1 MPFSQVGTV
10 RAVLVG
16 REPQSLVSTPQ
27 PQVNV
32 TFEGFEGDRHNG
44 ITRRS
49 DARTPFYSRGT
60 LIRNDRQVSLVSV
73 EELAQIAAALNLPE
87 IRPEWLG
94 ANLVLE
100 GIPSFTLVPSI
111 TRLFFSSGVVLSVTD
126 ENLPCTNP
134 GKVLQEQY
142 PQVPGLAVEFPRAA
156 LHRRGLIA
164 VVDRPGIIRVGDE
177 LHVHMP

>member
-16 REPQSLVSTPQ
+16 RDPHSLVSTLQ

-32 TFEGFEGDRHNG
+32 TFEGFENDRHSG

-49 DARTPFYSRGT
+49 DGRTPFYSRGT
-60 LIRNDRQVSLVSV
+60 QIRNDRQVSLVSV
-73 EELAQIAAALNLPE
+73 EELAQIASALNLPE

-94 ANLVLE
+94 ANLVVE
-100 GIPSFTLVPSI
+100 GISSFTLVPSVS
-111 TRLFFSSGVVLSVTD
+111 RLFFSSGVVLAVMD
-126 ENLPCTNP
+126 ENLPCSNP
-134 GKVLQEQY
+134 GKVLQEQF
-142 PQVPGLAVEFPRAA
+142 PQISGLAGEFPRAA
-156 LHRRGLIA
+156 LHRRGLVA

-177 LHVHMP
+177 LHIQMR